1 MQSMEY
7 VMKIGKLIGLKL
19 NNGQEL
25 LGDGEERRKTK
36 VNDFKIFTNYLY
48 MNSLI
53 DMPQYD
59 EEAYYIAKSIK
70 CISLEKEDIQKAIH
84 YLEIVK
90 NGIPSLKL
98 EYKIFTEE
106 EILENID
113 KCTENILKYLENII

>member
-1 MQSMEY
+1 MHNMEY

-25 LGDGEERRKTK
+25 LGDGEERRKAK

-53 DMPQYD
+53 DLPQYD
-59 EEAYYIAKSIK
+59 DEAYYIAKSIK
-70 CISLEKEDIQKAIH
+70 CISLEKEDIQKGIH
-84 YLEIVK
+84 YLEVVK
-90 NGIPSLKL
+90 NGIPLLKA
-98 EYKIFTEE
+98 EYKIFTWE
-106 EILENID
+106 EILENIE